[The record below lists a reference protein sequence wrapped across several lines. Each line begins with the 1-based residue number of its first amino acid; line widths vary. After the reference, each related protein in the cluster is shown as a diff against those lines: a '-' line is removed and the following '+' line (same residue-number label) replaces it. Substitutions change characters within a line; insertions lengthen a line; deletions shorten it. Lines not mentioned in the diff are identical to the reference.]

1 MNELSLFSLIPI
13 ILLFTPS
20 VILALMPNRWSWLI
34 LTITILSFLFGDLA
48 WHVIQDSFMKNS
60 QNLQPIIN
68 LALCIIP
75 ALLAKIFCIITKNRK
90 RLNYQRI
97 FPLLGFL
104 GPIIVIFSAYIWKYL
119 IYQSL
124 LQFLNNYRPVPRFI
138 LCGTPYRI
146 LTLIAHCCPDSP
158 SLVHQYQ
165 TQLNEPTKHMS
176 CARAVRS

>member
-104 GPIIVIFSAYIWKYL
+104 GPIIVIFSAYI
-119 IYQSL
+119 
-124 LQFLNNYRPVPRFI
+124 
-138 LCGTPYRI
+138 
-146 LTLIAHCCPDSP
+146 
-158 SLVHQYQ
+158 
-165 TQLNEPTKHMS
+165 
-176 CARAVRS
+176 